1 MGTSLVRNLETE
13 PLMQLETGHPICSLC
28 KREMTGFSFEGGP
41 GTKLCEQCR
50 GLIQTALHR
59 TEPRA
64 VAVSAGVQPG
74 GAATSYLQSAQS
86 DPSAVVRAESSPG
99 FFEDFSA
106 YSDTGEQ
113 SQAAEFS
120 NADHEPFEMHFEDE
134 PFAVRDSETNSVA
147 APVVERTE
155 HCDETFVGTTP
166 ASESIHA
173 EFSAEFSAE
182 FGAELSDLHL
192 SLSDNGNAG
201 ALPDESDAIEQSF
214 PAATPGPAVSGE
226 HMSGQIQSAQSMTE
240 AAPADPWEDPLP
252 AWDYSRS
259 EWPVLMG
266 PPRGRSF
273 AKFKLPAALLLILA
287 FGAGFYYLIY
297 PQISRDQ
304 PLPDNSVLP
313 GRAAE
318 TVVATKQ
325 RAEPLEQGQ
334 APSTPDA
341 PASEQA
347 QPQQESIRDSG
358 VPGATRTSATGAS
371 ETGANETGNARGRFA
386 LQAAAFPTQAGADE
400 LAEKLKSAGV
410 PSYVVSA
417 DLARRGRWFRVRVG
431 RFNTAEDAQKF
442 AAEAQRRA
450 KSASMSL
457 QLIVSQYEQP

>member
-1 MGTSLVRNLETE
+1 MSCSRGIGTSLVHNLETE
-13 PLMQLETGHPICSLC
+13 PIMQLETGHPICSLC
-28 KREMTGFSFEGGP
+28 KRELTGLSFEGGP

-64 VAVSAGVQPG
+64 VAASAGVQSG
-74 GAATSYLQSAQS
+74 GAATSYPQSVQS
-86 DPSAVVRAESSPG
+86 DASAVVRAETSSPG
-99 FFEDFSA
+99 FFDDLSA

-120 NADHEPFEMHFEDE
+120 NADDESFEMHFEDE
-134 PFAVRDSETNSVA
+134 PFAVPDSEADSVA
-147 APVVERTE
+147 APAVEQTE
-155 HCDETFVGTTP
+155 HCDETFVGITP
-166 ASESIHA
+166 ASESIHP
-173 EFSAEFSAE
+173 EFSAQ
-182 FGAELSDLHL
+182 LSDLHL

-201 ALPDESDAIEQSF
+201 ALPEESDAIEQSF
-214 PAATPGPAVSGE
+214 TDATPGPAVPGE
-226 HMSGQIQSAQSMTE
+226 HMSGEIQSAQSMTE
-240 AAPADPWEDPLP
+240 AAVADPWEDPLP

-334 APSTPDA
+334 APSIPDA

-347 QPQQESIRDSG
+347 QPQQKPIRDSG
-358 VPGATRTSATGAS
+358 VPSATGPSATKAS
-371 ETGANETGNARGRFA
+371 ETGANETGNAQGRFA

-417 DLARRGRWFRVRVG
+417 DLAGRGRWFRVRVG

-442 AAEAQRRA
+442 AGEAQLRGKA
-450 KSASMSL
+450 AGMSL
-457 QLIVSQYEQP
+457 QFIVSHDQP